1 MYIIPLAQVTGRCQS
16 FLWTFKLMMSQAI
29 QGVQIPTSG
38 NGQFMSEWIR
48 SLLSL
53 GTLFISKQYIY
64 HLCAIALFLSH
75 SIAFSAF
82 ATPTKING
90 LFTNISLHIKQ
101 IQILKCINMNYLVL
115 PLLSPVLTSD
125 TSTFNKH
132 KTVWEQEAC
141 VLVRTA
147 LTQRGII
154 WAQSFDILVFMLTLF
169 TYVEVIL
176 IVKYILSFLCT
187 CLCLRLR
194 YAYSYA

>member
-1 MYIIPLAQVTGRCQS
+1 MHSWLVHSLAQVTSRCQS

-29 QGVQIPTSG
+29 QGVPIPTGG
-38 NGQFMSEWIR
+38 NGQFISEWIK

-53 GTLFISKQYIY
+53 GTLFILKQYTY

-90 LFTNISLHIKQ
+90 LFTIISLHNKQ

-115 PLLSPVLTSD
+115 SLLSPVLTSD
-125 TSTFNKH
+125 TSTINKH

-141 VLVRTA
+141 VLVRTG

-176 IVKYILSFLCT
+176 TV
-187 CLCLRLR
+187 
-194 YAYSYA
+194 

>member
-1 MYIIPLAQVTGRCQS
+1 
-16 FLWTFKLMMSQAI
+16 MSQAI
-29 QGVQIPTSG
+29 QGVPIPTGG
-38 NGQFMSEWIR
+38 NGQFISEWIK

-53 GTLFISKQYIY
+53 GTLFMLKQYTY

-90 LFTNISLHIKQ
+90 LFTIISPHNKQ

-115 PLLSPVLTSD
+115 S
-125 TSTFNKH
+125 
-132 KTVWEQEAC
+132 
-141 VLVRTA
+141 
-147 LTQRGII
+147 
-154 WAQSFDILVFMLTLF
+154 LF
-169 TYVEVIL
+169 TYVKAIL
-176 IVKYILSFLCT
+176 TVKYILSFLCT